1 MNSGLSWFR
10 IDVDFDDKFELVC
23 AEYGSAAFEVI
34 VRLWQKIYREGYY
47 CEWNSEVALLFA
59 KKYSLGGN
67 AVSEIVQCAVKRGL
81 FSEEKLTKYGILT
94 SSGIQKWYLDS
105 VERRKEVVIEK
116 DYLMADVCKNIK
128 NVNIIYKNVNKNP
141 KNVNRNKHSTV
152 HTVQNSTVQTVQY
165 STNIMSGAEAAPDSS
180 SPISSISLFLN
191 TGEEY
196 PIFKEQIKEWSELY
210 PNVDVEQELRKM
222 RGWLQ
227 ANPSRR
233 KTKSGVMR
241 FVNNWLSKAQDTSK
255 SVMKDSKS
263 TAEERSAEE
272 TALLEE
278 YAKQW
283 RI

>member
-116 DYLMADVCKNIK
+116 DYLMADVCQNIK

-141 KNVNRNKHSTV
+141 KNVNKNQHS
-152 HTVQNSTVQTVQY
+152 TVQNSTVQTEQY
-165 STNIMSGAEAAPDSS
+165 STNIMSGAETAPDESKYAE
-180 SPISSISLFLN
+180 ISLSLN

-196 PIFKEQIKEWSELY
+196 LILKEQVGEWEKLY
-210 PNVDVEQELRKM
+210 PAVDVKQELRKM

-233 KTKSGVMR
+233 KTKSGIMR

-255 SVMKDSKS
+255 SIVKNSDSLI
-263 TAEERSAEE
+263 E
-272 TALLEE
+272 TNNNDIAVFEE